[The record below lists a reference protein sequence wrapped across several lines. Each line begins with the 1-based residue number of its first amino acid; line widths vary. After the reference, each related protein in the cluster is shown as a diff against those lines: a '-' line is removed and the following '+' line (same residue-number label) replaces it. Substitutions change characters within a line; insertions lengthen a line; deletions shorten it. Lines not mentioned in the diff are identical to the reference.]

1 MYLKQT
7 NEHPNNIP
15 DAKYPERK
23 PQPKS
28 NASFLTK
35 GAIGGIGLGFGLKAI
50 NDLNDKPDN
59 LQHFGHVG
67 KLFHIGENDSGG
79 VSVTSS
85 FGPMPAVGGSSILL
99 KDKSPLD
106 FKDKLKNL
114 KSRRTGSYNTKS
126 PL

>member
-23 PQPKS
+23 PKPKS
-28 NASFLTK
+28 NASFLIK
-35 GAIGGIGLGFGLKAI
+35 GGIGLTGLGFGVKAI
-50 NDLNDKPDN
+50 NDLNDKPNN
-59 LQHFGHVG
+59 LRDFGHVG

-85 FGPMPAVGGSSILL
+85 FGPMPAVGGASILL